1 MSDQDPP
8 KELDETELNEL
19 IGQLELEERD
29 LVESTLASI
38 SSFQLW
44 IDSHPAMRQ
53 MLIVEKVSDIVPA
66 VWKFLR
72 IMFGLERAPAGTDE
86 EQ

>member
-8 KELDETELNEL
+8 KELDEAELNEVIEYL
-19 IGQLELEERD
+19 QSDEQISVENTLE
-29 LVESTLASI
+29 SM

-53 MLIVEKVSDIVPA
+53 MLIADKISDILPA

-72 IMFGLERAPAGTDE
+72 IMFGLERAPAEADE